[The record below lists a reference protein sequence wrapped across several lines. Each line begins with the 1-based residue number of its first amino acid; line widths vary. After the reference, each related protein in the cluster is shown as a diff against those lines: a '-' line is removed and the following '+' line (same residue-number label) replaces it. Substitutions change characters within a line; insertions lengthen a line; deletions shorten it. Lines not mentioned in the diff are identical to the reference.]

1 MKPIKATGIGLIVI
15 AVILFG
21 ISIGLEKNT
30 PDELAMLLA
39 DYSQSEHLYQGEN
52 VQVVVD
58 NWDAYLAALWQKD
71 KRSLHKYIND
81 TVSQYCPD
89 DSYDLVPLMLIAH
102 EQNDDFTVTFGGK
115 VLIVVQN
122 GAPKGFIPDS
132 ECGAFS
138 FGKKSHWDWVEA
150 YAEVYVYDAYAY
162 VNELEKKQC
171 TLRVRGLCQKNIS
184 GYYLRSA
191 AHSHSERIKISQLA
205 AVQTIPKDES
215 GFFENLQ

>member
-30 PDELAMLLA
+30 PDELALLLA

-122 GAPKGFIPDS
+122 GTPKGFIPDS

-150 YAEVYVYDAYAY
+150 YALVGVLDAKRCS
-162 VNELEKKQC
+162 LS
-171 TLRVRGLCQKNIS
+171 VRGLCEKNIS
-184 GYYLRSA
+184 GYYLRSDM
-191 AHSHSERIKISQLA
+191 HSHSAQIKIDSLA
-205 AVQTIPKDES
+205 TVQTIPKDET
-215 GFFENLQ
+215 GFFETLQ

>member
-171 TLRVRGLCQKNIS
+171 TLRVRGLCEKNIS
-184 GYYLRSA
+184 GYYLRSDM
-191 AHSHSERIKISQLA
+191 HSHSAQIKIDSLA
-205 AVQTIPKDES
+205 TVQTIPKDET
-215 GFFENLQ
+215 GFFETLQ